1 MRRNVCDDSLR
12 VGFYPGADHSHV
24 GFVREFLR
32 YSIYWYSPS
41 LGYIY
46 THDTGVHPRAMGKK
60 AKGAAGKAKTVTVQ
74 TGLTD
79 VNLLPLRA

>member
-1 MRRNVCDDSLR
+1 M
-12 VGFYPGADHSHV
+12 
-24 GFVREFLR
+24 
-32 YSIYWYSPS
+32 
-41 LGYIY
+41 GYIC

-74 TGLTD
+74 TRLTD